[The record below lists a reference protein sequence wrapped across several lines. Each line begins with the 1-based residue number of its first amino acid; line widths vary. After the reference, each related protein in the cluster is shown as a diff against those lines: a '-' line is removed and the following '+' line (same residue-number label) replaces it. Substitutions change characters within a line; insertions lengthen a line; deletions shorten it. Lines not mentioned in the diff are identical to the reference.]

1 MAMATDGAAFP
12 IAAQPDMA
20 RAAQKDQHVVEEVH
34 EEVQEVLR
42 RVVGARDALK
52 HRKATQ
58 ATVRLLYAVLTTLR
72 GASTMGEEFCDLV
85 HAREGGE
92 NTTHW
97 QRASLVLLR
106 AATPYAEEVASKGRW
121 ASLCEAALKL
131 HCALFYLNGTYH
143 DVSMRLTRTRLAFT
157 GRMLEE
163 RPSYTPL
170 GVLLA
175 VQLLQ
180 WPWTWWRNW
189 QRRGGTLEQPGEQQG
204 IVKVL
209 THMGKEVEEEKVE
222 GLEPQDWPT
231 TSQRCAL
238 CLGRREAPTSTPCGH
253 VFCWDCVASW
263 CKQKPECPICRASMH
278 AAELVRVCH
287 SDY

>member
-1 MAMATDGAAFP
+1 MATDGAAFP
-12 IAAQPDMA
+12 VAAQPDMA

-34 EEVQEVLR
+34 EEVQDVLR

-121 ASLCEAALKL
+121 ASLCEAGLKL

-143 DVSMRLTRTRLAFT
+143 DVAMRLTRTRLAFT

-175 VQLLQ
+175 VQLLHR
-180 WPWTWWRNW
+180 PWTWWKKW
-189 QRRGGTLEQPGEQQG
+189 QRRGDTLEQPGEQQG

-222 GLEPQDWPT
+222 GLESQDWPT